1 MADKPVVGGSI
12 KSVSIEGRE
21 FPVDA
26 ACDAVLDTGGFSNT
40 VEITG
45 SGESIVSQERI
56 PWQLLNVDL
65 VISEDRGDLGF
76 LAGVFNA
83 VVSLSPFTAGLAIP
97 APPTGPDRDFL
108 GEVIA
113 RGTFVPITVTQADDT
128 THTGRGTI
136 IGSIQRSTATGLAKV
151 SFAGDGEMT
160 KQSTSRP
167 SLFGLL

>member
-1 MADKPVVGGSI
+1 MADKPVVGGSV

-26 ACDAVLDTGGFSNT
+26 ACDAVFDTGGFSNT

-45 SGESIVSQERI
+45 SGESIVAQERI

-83 VVSLSPFTAGLAIP
+83 IVEPFAPSLAIP

-136 IGSIQRSTATGLAKV
+136 VGSIQRSTMTGLAKV

-160 KQSTSRP
+160 KQSASRP
-167 SLFGLL
+167 SLFGFL

>member
-1 MADKPVVGGSI
+1 MADRAVVGGSI
-12 KSVSIEGRE
+12 KAVTIEGRE

-26 ACDAVLDTGGFSNT
+26 ACDALLDTGGFSNT
-40 VEITG
+40 VEVTG
-45 SGESIVSQERI
+45 SGESIITQERI

-65 VISEDRGDLGF
+65 VVSEDRGDLGF
-76 LAGVFNA
+76 LAGIFNA
-83 VVSLSPFTAGLAIP
+83 IVEPFAPSLAIP

-113 RGTFVPITVTQADDT
+113 RATFATITVTQADDST
-128 THTGRGTI
+128 FTGRGTI

-160 KQSTSRP
+160 KQALSRP